1 MVSDFIEDS
10 DNLLLDF
17 ETGNF
22 DAISLKESQI
32 QQAAAISTTILN
44 PEHQW
49 QTYLEALAWF
59 GFESWLEARDSQIL
73 VNCAKCSL
81 TQPSY
86 ANVIPGVFNL
96 EINQF
101 KVCILTPGVMVD
113 ETITIPRVV
122 LDLPEYVA
130 HFYVVV
136 GVDEEREEATVSSF
150 IPYDE
155 LKQHQHSANLQPDSD
170 WNYELPIAWFNGEP
184 DKLLLCLRCL
194 ESTAIVL
201 PTVPERAIDTGFLQT
216 ELESLIP
223 QLQSKT
229 IPLSEILNWEQ
240 GISVLTNPDLLD
252 WLHNLKTTPATE
264 SNLSTLRESLSVTL
278 AKFTQRV
285 INVGTWLQNELDEVS
300 QSLAWSLLPSSALA
314 TSAFRNLKAVNQESP
329 AEELGS
335 VVTYLRNS
343 GVEIPSEATSAYRD
357 FTLGTVGLRLF
368 AIAWEINP
376 VAETPEWTLLVV
388 LGAQPE
394 QQLSVGLKLILQDLE
409 TTLDE
414 KIVET
419 PEDSYL
425 YTLVIGNLE
434 EKFMIKLVL
443 PTGETLIL
451 PPFILMK

>member
-1 MVSDFIEDS
+1 MVNNFIEDS

-17 ETGNF
+17 ETRSV

-32 QQAAAISTTILN
+32 QEAAAISSTILN
-44 PEHQW
+44 PEDQW
-49 QTYLEALAWF
+49 QTYLEALAQF
-59 GFESWLEARDSQIL
+59 GFESWLEARDSQLL
-73 VNCAKCSL
+73 VNSTNCSL
-81 TQPSY
+81 TQPRY

-96 EINQF
+96 EIAQF
-101 KVCILTPGVMVD
+101 KICILTPGLMLD
-113 ETITIPRVV
+113 ETITIPRAV

-130 HFYVVV
+130 HFYIVVE
-136 GVDEEREEATVSSF
+136 VDEEREETTVNSF

-155 LKQHQHSANLQPDSD
+155 LKQHQQSANLQPDSD
-170 WNYELPIAWFNGEP
+170 WNYELPAAWFNGEP

-194 ESTAIVL
+194 EPIAIVL
-201 PTVPERAIDTGFLQT
+201 PTVPERLTEISKLQT

-223 QLQSKT
+223 QLQSQT
-229 IPLSEILNWEQ
+229 SSLSEILTWEQ
-240 GISVLTNPDLLD
+240 AISLLTNPDLLD
-252 WLHNLKTTPATE
+252 WLHNVRTTPATE
-264 SNLSTLRESLSVTL
+264 SNSSALIEGLSKTL

-285 INVGTWLQNELDEVS
+285 INVGAWLKNELDEVS
-300 QSLAWSLLPSSALA
+300 QNLAWNLLPPSALA
-314 TSAFRNLKAVNQESP
+314 TSAFRNLKTVNQESP
-329 AEELGS
+329 IEELAS
-335 VVTYLRNS
+335 LVTHFRNS
-343 GVEIPSEATSAYRD
+343 SVEIPSEATSAYRD
-357 FTLGTVGLRLF
+357 FTLGTVGLRIF

-376 VAETPEWTLLVV
+376 VAETPEWTLLVI

-394 QQLSVGLKLILQDLE
+394 QQLPLGLKLVLQDLE

-419 PEDSYL
+419 TEDRYL

-443 PTGETLIL
+443 PTGETLVF